1 MRRNSPASPGDLE
14 KLHGRQLPYV
24 HGGGVF
30 NSKRE
35 KRTRL
40 HREKSLRRAPEK
52 EQGSSSKRLPS
63 NHPLRILTL
72 SNRTWTQNVLRFQK
86 GHKDSPNSQKPNFA
100 LVRKS
105 YNFEI
110 HMVCLHPSCL
120 RVNTVAWEVGS
131 PFNQTVVFK
140 CQVTFDDVSRKERN
154 GCWLWPMWS
163 QYRWLSIPLPGT
175 WTATQMPNKF
185 TKCWINSWHLYIMS
199 RQTQSVKVFLII
211 NTINKSWKFNYEILQ
226 WNLLY

>member
-86 GHKDSPNSQKPNFA
+86 GHKDSPNSQKQ
-100 LVRKS
+100 
-105 YNFEI
+105 
-110 HMVCLHPSCL
+110 PSQPMQS
-120 RVNTVAWEVGS
+120 RNTVMGS
-131 PFNQTVVFK
+131 RAFSKIDAKLSSGTYALSGVQHLPSTHHGLLGRHT
-140 CQVTFDDVSRKERN
+140 QVK
-154 GCWLWPMWS
+154 
-163 QYRWLSIPLPGT
+163 
-175 WTATQMPNKF
+175 TAF
-185 TKCWINSWHLYIMS
+185 
-199 RQTQSVKVFLII
+199 V
-211 NTINKSWKFNYEILQ
+211 TITLEDF
-226 WNLLY
+226 